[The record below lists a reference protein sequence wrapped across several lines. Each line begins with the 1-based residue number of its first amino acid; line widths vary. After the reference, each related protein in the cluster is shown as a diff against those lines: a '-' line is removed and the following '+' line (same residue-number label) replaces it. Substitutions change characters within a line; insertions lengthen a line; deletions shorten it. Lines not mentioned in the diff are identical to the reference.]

1 MTEGARRWS
10 FEERGRCEA
19 CDGTRRRR
27 LGLRG
32 DRPLTASLRSDGQVV
47 TTVYRCAQC
56 GLVYCDPVPLGVS
69 VEEVYGGVDD
79 YFTIAIDDE
88 RLAYYRSL
96 AEDLRRRTGRAGRL
110 LDVGCGR
117 GEFVYSASQVGW
129 DAHGVDPDSAFVDF
143 AKRRFGLTNV
153 VAAEL
158 DEAGFADG
166 SFDAIT
172 LNGVLEHIPRPR
184 AALVHAVRLLAP
196 GGILFFE
203 VPNGAVLRFSAADAV
218 LRLIGSGLTS
228 HLSPFRPPFHLYE
241 FSAAAARR
249 MLDTVGLA
257 CEAVHFHPG
266 KNRFPHYSGLRNRL
280 LRTAYGALV
289 AAENATGRT
298 YNLHVYARRGE

>member
-1 MTEGARRWS
+1 MTEAVRRWS
-10 FEERGRCEA
+10 FEGRGQCEA
-19 CDGTRRRR
+19 CDATRRRR

-32 DRPLTASLRSDGQVV
+32 DRPLTASLRSEGQIV
-47 TTVYRCAQC
+47 TTAYRCSQC

-96 AEDLRRRTGRAGRL
+96 AEGLRRRTGRAGRL

-117 GEFVYSASQVGW
+117 GEFVYSASQIGW

-158 DEAGFADG
+158 EDAGFADG

-184 AALVHAVRLLAP
+184 AALVHAARLLAP

-203 VPNGAVLRFSAADAV
+203 VPNGGVLRFSAADTV

-241 FSAAAARR
+241 FSAAAARQI
-249 MLDTVGLA
+249 LDKVGLT
-257 CEAVHFHPG
+257 CEAVDFHPG
-266 KNRFPHYSGLRNRL
+266 QNRFPHYPGLRNRV
-280 LRTAYGALV
+280 LRMAYGALV
-289 AAENATGRT
+289 AIENATGRT
-298 YNLHVYARRGE
+298 YNLHVYARRAG